1 MSGPGCNLVGEGTTS
16 AETGSAAAAGK
27 CVCGPS
33 VPWCPGEPRPYMYA
47 TRHECKLNLEAK
59 IAYGR
64 THSFHMRD
72 VCPVICM
79 AMLLVHARFAARFAK
94 GAGTAAAAR

>member
-1 MSGPGCNLVGEGTTS
+1 MSGPGCNLVGDGTTE
-16 AETGSAAAAGK
+16 AGNAAATGK

-33 VPWCPGEPRPYMYA
+33 VPWCPGEPRPYMYT

-64 THSFHMRD
+64 THSS
-72 VCPVICM
+72 
-79 AMLLVHARFAARFAK
+79 HARATRRDAARAASRHDPAK
-94 GAGTAAAAR
+94 RARAAAAAAAIMRVKVH